1 MGKLVVGLAAGVAVL
16 MLVAAG
22 CGDDGGSESGA
33 EAEFDIETITSR
45 FPAYEPDQWEVPV
58 GDVVGLT
65 YTNEGAGKHD
75 WTLLS
80 EAIESEAEFDD
91 GLVIAQAEP
100 ENLGG
105 QDTITFTLDEPGT
118 YQVIC
123 TIENH
128 FNDGMEGTL
137 TAA

>member
-1 MGKLVVGLAAGVAVL
+1 M
-16 MLVAAG
+16 
-22 CGDDGGSESGA
+22 
-33 EAEFDIETITSR
+33 
-45 FPAYEPDQWEVPV
+45 PV
-58 GDVVGLT
+58 GQEVTLT
-65 YTNEGAGKHD
+65 YTNEGAGVHD

-91 GLVIAQAEP
+91 SLVVAQAEP

-105 QDTITFTLDEPGT
+105 QDTITFTLDESGT

-123 TIENH
+123 TIEGH
-128 FNDGMEGTL
+128 FDVGMEGTV